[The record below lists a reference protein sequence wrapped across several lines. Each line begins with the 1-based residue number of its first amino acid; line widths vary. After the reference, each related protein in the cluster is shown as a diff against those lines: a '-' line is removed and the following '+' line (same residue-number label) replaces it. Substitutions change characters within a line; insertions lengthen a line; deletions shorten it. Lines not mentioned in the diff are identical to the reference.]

1 VRGPFFLQA
10 TKTESKERQA
20 ERSLVVGP
28 AHRILFVW
36 VCPEYVQQGRQDF
49 VHSLDVLDAR
59 VELGEDEERAPECA
73 LHTELFRE
81 RLASSGINHKLMACY
96 MRST

>member
-1 VRGPFFLQA
+1 MRRPFFLQA
-10 TKTESKERQA
+10 TKQRIRKDKQKG
-20 ERSLVVGP
+20 VWWFGP
-28 AHRILFVW
+28 AHRILFVR

-49 VHSLDVLDAR
+49 VHSLDVLDAG

-81 RLASSGINHKLMACY
+81 RLALSGLNHKLMACY